1 MVNKTAFL
9 LYRPLGLSVSIAG
22 GLLASAMFDQV
33 WKRITGEEEAP
44 KATDA
49 NRGWPEVMLAAAAQG
64 AVFAVV
70 RAAAD
75 RGSATAFRR
84 LTGSWPGRE

>member
-1 MVNKTAFL
+1 MNRSASVWYK
-9 LYRPLGLSVSIAG
+9 PLGLSVSIAG
-22 GLLASAMFDQV
+22 GLLASAVFDQI
-33 WKRITGEEEAP
+33 WKRVTGEDEAP

-49 NRGWPEVMLAAAAQG
+49 NRGWREVLLAAAAQG

-75 RGSATAFRR
+75 RGGATAFRR

>member
-1 MVNKTAFL
+1 MSKSASL
-9 LYRPLGLSVSIAG
+9 LYKPLGLTVSIAG
-22 GLLASAMFDQV
+22 GLLASAVFDQI
-33 WKRITGEEEAP
+33 WKRLTGQDETP

-49 NRGWPEVMLAAAAQG
+49 DRGWREILLAAAAQG

-75 RGSATAFRR
+75 RGGATAFRR
-84 LTGSWPGRE
+84 LTGRWPGPE